1 LRSYNPQKGRKVCQ
15 GIQLLILTAPSGS
28 HTVRGVVQH
37 RTNLQLALSDLVEGV
52 SSVHIWSALGWQEV
66 MQRYRRSVLGPFWL
80 TISTALMVGIMGPL
94 YGKLFNQDVGTYFAH
109 LAVSLVLWQTI
120 SQIMLDSSIA
130 FIVSDVYIKQVRL
143 PLTIHILRTLWKNL
157 VILFHNFAV
166 VVIVIIFFRPPL
178 GLALLLFPL
187 ALVIFAA
194 NALWVGILLGMV
206 CARFRDIPLVVT
218 NVMQVAFFLTP
229 ILWKPE
235 MLGRHAWSVNF
246 NPFFHFLEIMRA
258 PLLGTPTNALSWAV
272 VATITFAGYA
282 LTIAFYS
289 RFRARIA
296 YWI

>member
-1 LRSYNPQKGRKVCQ
+1 MRTFRGSVLRK
-15 GIQLLILTAPSGS
+15 
-28 HTVRGVVQH
+28 
-37 RTNLQLALSDLVEGV
+37 TNFQLAIADLVEGIA
-52 SSVHIWSALGWQEV
+52 SVHIWSALGWQEV

-80 TISTALMVGIMGPL
+80 TISTGLMVGIMGPL
-94 YGKLFNQDVGTYFAH
+94 YGKLFGQDITTYFAH

-120 SQIMLDSSIA
+120 SQIVLDSSIA

-143 PLTIHILRTLWKNL
+143 PLSIHILRTLWKNL

-166 VVIVIIFFRPPL
+166 VVLVIIFFRPPL
-178 GLALLLFPL
+178 GAALLLFPL
-187 ALVIFAA
+187 ALALFAA
-194 NALWVGILLGMV
+194 NALWVGVLLGMM

-246 NPFFHFLEIMRA
+246 NPFYHFLEIMRA
-258 PLLGTPTNALSWAV
+258 PLLGTPTSALSWFV
-272 VATITFAGYA
+272 VTGVTVAGYA
-282 LTIAFYS
+282 LTVAFYT

>member
-1 LRSYNPQKGRKVCQ
+1 MQRK
-15 GIQLLILTAPSGS
+15 
-28 HTVRGVVQH
+28 
-37 RTNLQLALSDLVEGV
+37 TNLHLAIADLVEGV

-94 YGKLFNQDVGTYFAH
+94 YGKLFNQDVGTYFSY

-120 SQIMLDSSIA
+120 SQIVLDSAIA

-143 PLTIHILRTLWKNL
+143 PLSIHILRTVWKNL
-157 VILFHNFAV
+157 VILLHNFAV
-166 VVIVIIFFRPPL
+166 VVLVIIIFRPPF
-178 GLALLLFPL
+178 GFTLLLFPV
-187 ALVIFAA
+187 ALVLFAA
-194 NALWVGILLGMV
+194 NALWAGILLGMA

-218 NVMQVAFFLTP
+218 NVVQIAFFLTP

-246 NPFFHFLEIMRA
+246 NPFYHFLEIMRA
-258 PLLGTPTNALSWAV
+258 PLLGTPTNTLSWIV
-272 VATITFAGYA
+272 VAGVTLAGYV